1 MADEERKK
9 NGGRSEKTEGRRPY
23 VLVNVGYQRTG
34 KSLGETLEEIKSRLA
49 LSEGR
54 KIVSQGED
62 YTVLQTYPFYV
73 LCRDR
78 QGRLCGLLYQDIE
91 RGRIPCR

>member
-1 MADEERKK
+1 MEE
-9 NGGRSEKTEGRRPY
+9 E
-23 VLVNVGYQRTG
+23 
-34 KSLGETLEEIKSRLA
+34 KSLRQIEIFPDISYFRQAPKGGQTLEDIKALLTVREGERLRTA
-49 LSEGR
+49 D
-54 KIVSQGED
+54 GES
-62 YTVLQTYPFYV
+62 YTCIHCYPFYV